1 MAKASKEQL
10 IRNRQESIE
19 KLAMRFK
26 EQMGQRLIASKKL
39 FAKAFDTR
47 IVAADL
53 HSHSE
58 HTDGQSTIA
67 ENAERA
73 RLVGLDM
80 IFATDH
86 WTLAQKRQ
94 AVAQKGMSWGIESGC
109 WNAHIGLLHATKRA
123 PDRGKVR
130 IAEAVEDLRTIA
142 PFVWVTHPTGF
153 GPVTKKWF
161 KTFFDRMVDVEDL
174 AMEILNGYDSLT
186 RSLDRTG
193 QWNIQLMDMLL
204 AAGRT
209 VTAIGSSDAHSLVE
223 IGNSWTGVVGATQSP
238 NSIIK
243 GLAAGNCFASEAPLL
258 ELTING
264 KPMGAT
270 LKPRKGTALKLRVRA
285 ADSLGVALVRVVA
298 DGKVVKEF
306 DAKRATTFEGTLTR
320 KAAGKPGSF
329 RVEVVAIDNRY
340 AFSTPVYIR

>member
-94 AVAQKGMSWGIESGC
+94 AVAQEGMSWGIESGC
-109 WNAHIGLLHATKRA
+109 WNAHIGLLHATERA
-123 PDRGKVR
+123 PDQGKVR
-130 IAEAVEDLRTIA
+130 IAEGVENLRKIS

-161 KTFFDRMVDVEDL
+161 KTFFDNLVDVENL
-174 AMEILNGYDSLT
+174 AMEIHNGFDSLT

-193 QWNIQLMDMLL
+193 
-204 AAGRT
+204 
-209 VTAIGSSDAHSLVE
+209 
-223 IGNSWTGVVGATQSP
+223 
-238 NSIIK
+238 K
-243 GLAAGNCFASEAPLL
+243 
-258 ELTING
+258 
-264 KPMGAT
+264 
-270 LKPRKGTALKLRVRA
+270 
-285 ADSLGVALVRVVA
+285 
-298 DGKVVKEF
+298 
-306 DAKRATTFEGTLTR
+306 
-320 KAAGKPGSF
+320 
-329 RVEVVAIDNRY
+329 
-340 AFSTPVYIR
+340 

>member
-1 MAKASKEQL
+1 MAKVSREQQV
-10 IRNRQESIE
+10 RNRQKSIE
-19 KLAMRFK
+19 NLATDFK
-26 EQMGQRLIASKKL
+26 EQMGKRLIASKKL
-39 FAKAFDTR
+39 FAKTFGTR

-153 GPVTKKWF
+153 GPVTKEWF

-209 VTAIGSSDAHSLVE
+209 VTAIGSSDAHSPVE

-320 KAAGKPGSF
+320 KATGRPGSF